1 MIPTPRAKD
10 AFVRSANSGDVQ
22 FYLDNYF
29 GNAQS
34 GVADVSSSLQRL
46 PHNPCR
52 FVMLSNWN
60 ATPDAALS
68 YTALSG
74 DSLYENAGD
83 EIYYGF
89 GRVVTAQLFPSQN
102 SGLLPVNNTD
112 QICFFNKAGS
122 ATSKLYYTWFW

>member
-10 AFVRSANSGDVQ
+10 TFVRSNQGDLS
-22 FYLDNYF
+22 FYLENYF

-34 GVADVSSSLQRL
+34 GVADVTETLQRL
-46 PHNPCR
+46 PSNPCR
-52 FVMLSNWN
+52 FVLLANWN
-60 ATPDAALS
+60 ATDDVALS

-74 DSLYENAGD
+74 DTLYENAGD

-89 GRVVTAQLFPSQN
+89 GRIVTCQLFPSQN

-112 QICFFNKAGS
+112 LICFFNKNGS